1 MLDSSQELSGK
12 VLGGCTLE
20 RLLGQGGMGAVYL
33 ARQDRPSR
41 HVAVKV
47 LLPNMLM
54 TSQMQEMFLAR
65 FRREADIVA
74 RLEHVNIVPI
84 YAYGEQDG
92 LAYLVMPYLEGGS
105 LYDVLERR
113 GQLSL
118 NETIQYLKEVAAG
131 LDYAHEHGIIHRD
144 LKPANFLLHGDG
156 RLLLSDFGIA
166 RVLQDEMSTA
176 GVALTKAGTMLG
188 TPYYMSPEMLRG
200 EQIDHRADLYAL
212 GIIVYQLLSGQPPF
226 QGDTPYAI
234 ITGHIQGQPPLLH
247 QINPA
252 IPSAV
257 DTVVQKALA
266 KKPGDRYPSARLLVE
281 ALSAAALSSVLPATI
296 DQNAP
301 TIAPSYSTQS
311 GSPSGRPYS
320 PGQQQS
326 GVPLLHEERKL
337 VSVLSAEATEVTT
350 LDEMLDPEDIRALME
365 RFNEHVQRV
374 ISDHGGLLQKF
385 AGDAILAFFG
395 LPQAHGDDAERA
407 CAAALALRE
416 AMASDQVL
424 CERMQ
429 LQEGINTGEIIAT
442 SNPSSGKYDVKGE
455 VVHAVTRL
463 QQAARVNEILV
474 GERTVQAARSAF
486 IFGEER
492 QIEMK
497 GRKLSLRAFPLAQVR
512 EFRQIGRPPLVGR
525 RQDLLQLELLKARA
539 LEDQRPQLISIIG
552 PAGIGKS
559 RLLEEFLTQFDQAD
573 SVQYANAHCLPYG
586 QSLIYSPLR
595 GMLTE
600 LLGSKIDKQ
609 QLIDV
614 FVRGGN
620 TLDNASQQAE
630 LVLTSLNVE
639 EESGDRE
646 SVFSAWRLLIELFAN
661 QAPRIVIFED
671 LHWASES
678 LLDLVEHIMH
688 PRTQAPLLVI
698 VLSRPELLERRPN
711 WGGGRQNF
719 IMLTLEPL
727 SDVQTQEL
735 VGKLMTELPHT
746 MRKRV
751 AERSGGNPFFAIELI
766 QVLAEQ
772 GTTGKDDAE
781 LDILPDT
788 VHAAVLAQLDR
799 LAPTEHRIIQT
810 ASVVGNT
817 FHSKT
822 LYAVLGDLQ
831 PEEIDA
837 ALDVLFISNLVI
849 LAGEG
854 SYAFRHTLIRE
865 VAYGTLSRT
874 ERIRLHGMILSSLET
889 FSAEHADEYLEL
901 LAYHYR
907 EAVQLAR
914 QSAVPIELPP
924 ELNHALNSWRRR
936 DRGQWLDLNFS

>member
-54 TSQMQEMFLAR
+54 TSQMQEMYLAR

-105 LYDVLERR
+105 LYDVLEGR

-118 NETIQYLKEVAAG
+118 NETIQYLKEAAAG

-144 LKPANFLLHGDG
+144 LKPANFLLHSDG

-212 GIIVYQLLSGQPPF
+212 GIIIFQLLSGQPPF

-234 ITGHIQGQPPLLH
+234 ITGHMQGQPPLLH

-257 DTVVQKALA
+257 DTVVQQALA
-266 KKPGDRYPSARLLVE
+266 KKPEDRYPSAKLLVE
-281 ALSAAALSSVLPATI
+281 ALSAAAFSSVLPATI

-301 TIAPSYSTQS
+301 TIAPSYSIQS
-311 GSPSGRPYS
+311 GLPSGRPNS
-320 PGQQQS
+320 PSQQQS
-326 GVPLLHEERKL
+326 GAPLLHEERKL
-337 VSVLSAEATEVTT
+337 VSVLSAEATEATM

-385 AGDAILAFFG
+385 AGDAILAYFG
-395 LPQAHGDDAERA
+395 LPQAHGDDAERP

-416 AMASDQVL
+416 AMVSDQVL
-424 CERMQ
+424 RERLQ
-429 LQEGINTGEIIAT
+429 LQVGVNTGEIIAT

-486 IFGEER
+486 TFGEER
-492 QIEMK
+492 LIEMK
-497 GRKLSLRAFPLAQVR
+497 GRKQSLRAFPLDQVR
-512 EFRQIGRPPLVGR
+512 EFRQVGRPPLVGR

-539 LEDQRPQLISIIG
+539 LEDQRPQLISVIG

-573 SVQYANAHCLPYG
+573 SVQYATAHCLPYG

-600 LLGSKIDKQ
+600 LLGSKIDKP

-614 FVRGGN
+614 FVHGGY

-630 LVLTSLNVE
+630 LVLTSLNV
-639 EESGDRE
+639 
-646 SVFSAWRLLIELFAN
+646 
-661 QAPRIVIFED
+661 
-671 LHWASES
+671 
-678 LLDLVEHIMH
+678 
-688 PRTQAPLLVI
+688 
-698 VLSRPELLERRPN
+698 
-711 WGGGRQNF
+711 GGGKQ
-719 IMLTLEPL
+719 
-727 SDVQTQEL
+727 
-735 VGKLMTELPHT
+735 
-746 MRKRV
+746 
-751 AERSGGNPFFAIELI
+751 
-766 QVLAEQ
+766 
-772 GTTGKDDAE
+772 
-781 LDILPDT
+781 
-788 VHAAVLAQLDR
+788 
-799 LAPTEHRIIQT
+799 
-810 ASVVGNT
+810 
-817 FHSKT
+817 
-822 LYAVLGDLQ
+822 
-831 PEEIDA
+831 
-837 ALDVLFISNLVI
+837 
-849 LAGEG
+849 
-854 SYAFRHTLIRE
+854 
-865 VAYGTLSRT
+865 
-874 ERIRLHGMILSSLET
+874 
-889 FSAEHADEYLEL
+889 
-901 LAYHYR
+901 
-907 EAVQLAR
+907 
-914 QSAVPIELPP
+914 
-924 ELNHALNSWRRR
+924 
-936 DRGQWLDLNFS
+936 